1 MNKEQRD
8 LEAHLLIQWLA
19 HKNVLDE
26 WMENVLALGNRSNEG
41 FPPVSEI
48 CEMEEYD
55 DICNYVC
62 CAFSWE
68 EANNAGCL
76 VNWCEINDELHNVQG
91 LLCRI

>member
-41 FPPVSEI
+41 FPSVSEI
-48 CEMEEYD
+48 CKMEGYD
-55 DICNYVC
+55 EICDYVYW
-62 CAFSWE
+62 AFNWE
-68 EANNAGCL
+68 EANNTGCP
-76 VNWCEINDELHNVQG
+76 VNWCEIKDELHSVQG